1 MSFFEC
7 KDIKYSYGKKRV
19 LDGVSFELEQG
30 EVAALLGANGSGKTT
45 LIKAICS
52 LLGGEGSVYLE
63 KNQLWSK
70 KEREIARLVS
80 YIPQRSG
87 IGISIS
93 VLDVVLMG
101 FNARMGMLSPYT
113 DAQRKEAFD
122 ALSKVGIGHMADRDY
137 QSLSEGEKQLCI
149 LARSFVEQTKLMLF
163 DEPESSLDFK
173 NRYKVMSLLLERVEE
188 TGGAAIICL
197 HEPSLAMQFCH
208 RLIVIDEGKC
218 IAQLH
223 PKNDSLEKMEACLSR
238 VYGDIKLHRIEDKLV
253 MLPR

>member
-7 KDIKYSYGKKRV
+7 KDIKYSYGKKEV
-19 LDGVSFELEQG
+19 LGGVTFSLEKG
-30 EVAALLGANGSGKTT
+30 EVAALLGANGCGKTT

-52 LLGGEGSVYLE
+52 LLGGEGSVILNGE
-63 KNQLWSK
+63 ELKGK
-70 KEREIARLVS
+70 GEREIARSIS

-101 FNARMGMLSPYT
+101 FNARMGLISRYT
-113 DAQRKEAFD
+113 EAQRSEALV
-122 ALSKVGIGHMADRDY
+122 ALEAVGVRHMASRDY

-149 LARSFVEQTKLMLF
+149 LARSFVEETSLMLL

-173 NRYKVMSLLLERVEE
+173 NRYKVMKLIGERVKE
-188 TGGAAIICL
+188 TEGAALICM
-197 HEPSLAMQFCH
+197 HEPSLALQLCH
-208 RLIVIDEGKC
+208 KLVLIEGGRC
-218 IAQLH
+218 IAELI
-223 PKNDSLEKMEACLSR
+223 PEKDSIEKMEMYLSR
-238 VYGDIKLHRIEDKLV
+238 VYGEITLHRIDGRLV